1 MLGVKYELENY
12 CYEISRDITT
22 LHATGLIWQGKYQ
35 TLHLM
40 QLAMNRAG
48 NAGISIVF

>member
-1 MLGVKYELENY
+1 MSWKIIAMKSPG
-12 CYEISRDITT
+12 T
-22 LHATGLIWQGKYQ
+22 LLHYLHTTGLIWPGKYQ

-40 QLAMNRAG
+40 QLATNSAG